1 MNRWLSLFAALSLA
15 GCTHFESRP
24 MAPEKTAA
32 QLDARRLDDAGLR
45 RFLEQNYGHDLNIW
59 PIESWDLTALAY
71 AAFYFQPNLEVARA
85 QWRVAQAGEKT
96 AGGRPN
102 PTLSVTPGYNTTTL
116 TPSPWFPSV
125 NFDLPLETAGKRGQ
139 RIAAAQ
145 ALASSA
151 RWNLVT
157 AAWQAR
163 SSVRA
168 ALLDLAIA
176 RQRAA
181 LLEKQLA
188 TQQQIVKRLRQR
200 YDAGAIARP
209 ELTLAQI
216 ACNKTQIDDTD
227 AAAKSVEAR
236 SRLAEAIGL
245 STAALAGVEVA
256 YDFSRTAPA
265 DLTSAEARR
274 GALQSRSDILGALA
288 DYAASEADLRLEI
301 AKQYPDVHVN
311 PGYQYDMGDNK
322 WSVGISLDLPLLNQN
337 QGPIAEAEA
346 RRKLAAAKFT
356 ALQAKAIGEID
367 RAVAGYEMAQK
378 QWQAGNALLAA
389 QQQQQQAAEAQLKA
403 GAADPLEALN
413 AQLEWFSASLVQ
425 LENAAQGQRALGA
438 LEDAVQRP
446 AEAITAAEL
455 KLSQTPAGA
464 KTGSH

>member
-1 MNRWLSLFAALSLA
+1 
-15 GCTHFESRP
+15 
-24 MAPEKTAA
+24 MAPEKSAA
-32 QLDARRLDDAGLR
+32 QLDARRLDDAGLKQ
-45 RFLEQNYGHDLNIW
+45 FLEQNYSHDLKTW
-59 PIESWDLTALAY
+59 PLESWDLTALAY
-71 AAFYFQPNLEVARA
+71 AAFYFQPSLEVARA

-125 NFDLPLETAGKRGQ
+125 NFDLPLETAGKRGK

-163 SSVRA
+163 SNVRA
-168 ALLDLAIA
+168 ALLDWAIA
-176 RQRAA
+176 RQRAT

-188 TQQQIVKRLRQR
+188 TQEQILKRLRQR

-209 ELTLAQI
+209 ELTRAQI
-216 ACNKTQIDDTD
+216 AWNKTQLEAAD

-245 STAALAGVEVA
+245 SAAALAGVEVN

-274 GALQSRSDILGALA
+274 AALQSRSDILGALA

-356 ALQAKAIGEID
+356 ALQAKVIGEID
-367 RAVAGYEMAQK
+367 RAVAGYQVAQK
-378 QWQAGNALLAA
+378 QRQTGNTLLAA
-389 QQQQQQAAEAQLKA
+389 QEQQQKAAEAQLKA
-403 GAADPLEALN
+403 GAADQLDALN
-413 AQLEWFSASLVQ
+413 AQLEWSSAALVQ
-425 LENAAQGQRALGA
+425 MENTAQWQRALGA

-455 KLSQTPAGA
+455 KLSKAPAGA
-464 KTGSH
+464 KTDSR